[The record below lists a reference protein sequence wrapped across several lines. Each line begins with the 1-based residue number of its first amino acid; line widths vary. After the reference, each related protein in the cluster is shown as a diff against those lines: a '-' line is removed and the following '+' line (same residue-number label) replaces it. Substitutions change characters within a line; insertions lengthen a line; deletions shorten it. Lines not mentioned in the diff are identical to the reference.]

1 MQSTAYTQRCSSTQ
15 SSKHNNVQGKKK
27 KRKPAS
33 NWNPARLW
41 FFGKNALSKAK
52 NKQPTWKQRK
62 NLNQLSMC
70 VVFVYEIKDTILLIF
85 YTSDIAST
93 ANVPHSS
100 RLQSTHTPDLPFTPK
115 HSSILPTPPGR
126 PCVPISSRCVLC
138 LPPCLLVVCPNGR
151 WNEWL

>member
-1 MQSTAYTQRCSSTQ
+1 MF
-15 SSKHNNVQGKKK
+15 KGEK
-27 KRKPAS
+27 KRRE
-33 NWNPARLW
+33 NPPLIGIRQDCVN
-41 FFGKNALSKAK
+41 FRQKCVVQSKEQAVYMKTAK
-52 NKQPTWKQRK
+52 K

-100 RLQSTHTPDLPFTPK
+100 RLQSTHTPGLPFTPK

-126 PCVPISSRCVLC
+126 PCVPIASRCVLC
-138 LPPCLLVVCPNGR
+138 LPPCLLIVCPNGR
-151 WNEWL
+151 WNE